1 MVSTRV
7 AGTSIGTPRPL
18 RDALSVA
25 EADAIVA
32 ALGRHAG
39 DRDAAA
45 ADLDVS
51 RGYLDA
57 RARALGLVTS

>member
-7 AGTSIGTPRPL
+7 AGAGNAGRPL
-18 RDALSVA
+18 RDVVAVA

-32 ALGRHAG
+32 ALGRANG

-45 ADLDVS
+45 AELNVS

-57 RARALGLVTS
+57 RCLALGL